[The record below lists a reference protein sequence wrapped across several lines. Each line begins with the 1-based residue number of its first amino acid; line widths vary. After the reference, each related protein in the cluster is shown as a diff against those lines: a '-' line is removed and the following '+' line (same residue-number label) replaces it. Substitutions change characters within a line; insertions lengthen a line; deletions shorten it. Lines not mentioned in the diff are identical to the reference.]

1 MRRRRR
7 WISPVRAGLGLT
19 ILLLVAGLL
28 WPRDRDRRG
37 NRPASATATSRA
49 SSLAEAA
56 GAAPAVAAS
65 PPESPR
71 AVEGVVVDTAGAPVA
86 GAEVLLTGLPATV
99 SAEGGRFRFADVA
112 PGAYHLSAHAGDAA
126 AGPLPVEV
134 DATSP
139 FLTVRLLPGVSL
151 AVEVVDVRDGRPI
164 PSARGILGLRNSLGA
179 AGELQAHAG
188 DDGVLRFPAAGI
200 ATYHIAASAEG
211 YAPATRWLVVG
222 DRRGLAWRARIALEP
237 GVVVEG
243 RVVDAGGRPVA
254 GAEVTAR
261 PAPRATTHAPYRPRP
276 PDPMRPPAVTDDDGR
291 FRYPVPAG
299 QALILRARH
308 RAHAEGTSAPVVA
321 ARPIFV
327 TIEVGAG
334 RALTGRVVDTTGRP
348 VAGAQVT
355 DAEGEGRPLHV
366 ASSDADGRFAL
377 PGIDARRRQ
386 VLLRAEA
393 GGARSRP
400 VLVALPAAFDAPIEI
415 VLADDL
421 HIAGT
426 VVDAAGVP
434 VADAVVTYRRDGDPD
449 VRPDP
454 RPVAVL
460 EPILAGETRADGDG
474 RFSITG
480 LAPGEYQLAAASV
493 ALARDQATPQ
503 LSGQTI
509 AAAGDED
516 VSVAFAASARIRG
529 RVLGPDG
536 RPPASAQLTLRM
548 LSPPI
553 AVAADGTF
561 DIADINPGISIYTV
575 DIDAPGAM
583 TATRDAAVRAGE
595 TTDLGTIAL
604 APGRLLTGRVLE
616 NTGAGPV
623 AGALVTAAGP
633 DGAHVAAGRSDELGH
648 FSFAVPDGPLVVH
661 AAMGG
666 VGGSEFQRVSSGA
679 DSIELRLP
687 QTGRLVVTVEEVAPE
702 RRLSVAARRI
712 DPEDGGLRAFVLERT
727 SGGTPTF
734 QGDVS
739 PGEYLV
745 TLGLDGNLGLNAAA
759 ARAASSEAR
768 VTVEAGRSHAL
779 RITPIQRASR

>member
-1 MRRRRR
+1 
-7 WISPVRAGLGLT
+7 
-19 ILLLVAGLL
+19 
-28 WPRDRDRRG
+28 
-37 NRPASATATSRA
+37 
-49 SSLAEAA
+49 
-56 GAAPAVAAS
+56 
-65 PPESPR
+65 
-71 AVEGVVVDTAGAPVA
+71 
-86 GAEVLLTGLPATV
+86 
-99 SAEGGRFRFADVA
+99 
-112 PGAYHLSAHAGDAA
+112 
-126 AGPLPVEV
+126 
-134 DATSP
+134 
-139 FLTVRLLPGVSL
+139 
-151 AVEVVDVRDGRPI
+151 
-164 PSARGILGLRNSLGA
+164 
-179 AGELQAHAG
+179 
-188 DDGVLRFPAAGI
+188 
-200 ATYHIAASAEG
+200 
-211 YAPATRWLVVG
+211 
-222 DRRGLAWRARIALEP
+222 
-237 GVVVEG
+237 
-243 RVVDAGGRPVA
+243 VVDAGGRPVA

-291 FRYPVPAG
+291 FRYAVPAG
-299 QALILRARH
+299 QALVLRARH
-308 RAHAEGTSAPVVA
+308 RAHAEGVSASLVA

-327 TIEVGAG
+327 TIELGAG
-334 RALTGRVVDTTGRP
+334 RELIGRVVDTTGRP
-348 VAGAQVT
+348 VAGAQIT
-355 DAEGEGRPLHV
+355 DADRGGRPLH
-366 ASSDADGRFAL
+366 AARSDADGRFAL

-400 VLVALPAAFDAPIEI
+400 VLAALPAAFDAPIDI
-415 VLADDL
+415 VLSDDL

-426 VVDAAGVP
+426 VVDAAGEP
-434 VADAVVTYRRDGDPD
+434 VADAVVTYRRGGDPEA
-449 VRPDP
+449 RPDP

-474 RFSITG
+474 RFSIAG

-503 LSGQTI
+503 RSGQTI
-509 AAAGDED
+509 AAAGDDD
-516 VSVAFAASARIRG
+516 VILAFAASARIRG

-536 RPPASAQLTLRM
+536 RPPASAQVTLRM

-583 TATRDAAVRAGE
+583 TATRDARVRAGE

-604 APGRLLTGRVLE
+604 SSGRLLTGRVVE

-623 AGALVTAAGP
+623 AGALVTAADA
-633 DGAHVAAGRSDELGH
+633 DGAQVAAGRSDELGH

-666 VGGSEFQRVSSGA
+666 VGGSDFQRVSSAAG
-679 DSIELRLP
+679 DIELRLP
-687 QTGRLVVTVEEVAPE
+687 RTGRLVVTVDDVAPR
-702 RRLSVAARRI
+702 RRLVVSARRI

-727 SGGTPTF
+727 SGATPTF

-745 TLGLDGNLGLNAAA
+745 TLGLDGNLGLDAAA

-768 VTVEAGRSHAL
+768 VTVEAGLSYHL
-779 RITPIQRASR
+779 RTAPTQTPPQ